1 VNWIGLRRH
10 WPAVLVASPGILASL
25 WVFEHADRSEGTG
38 WYEFAGGL
46 MLTALLALYL
56 ATNRSRA
63 DRLRRLADSLQREIA
78 IRRSAEDDLRLM
90 RAAMDCSSEAI
101 CLLDPSGRFLTVND
115 ATCRQL
121 GYCREELLNMSVFDI
136 AVQTDR
142 EGWQERWNLYREIGA
157 RSIEGQRKTKDGRVF
172 PVDLTTSF
180 FKFDDKEYLFTVA
193 RDATQRHAIEH
204 ELRDA
209 RDRAE
214 SANQAKS
221 QFLAN
226 MSHELRT
233 PLNAIIGFSEVI
245 SSALFGPLD
254 ARYRDYAQDIHG
266 SGHHLLRII
275 NDLLDLS
282 KVEAGRFELRD
293 GQVQLAALFEACRRM
308 VSDRAVATGVAL
320 DIASTNLVVIG
331 DELRLEQV
339 LLNLV
344 SNAVKFTPSGGEVR
358 ITAALGPGGDVS
370 VSVADTGIGM
380 AAEEIPLALQPFG
393 QIDNS
398 LTRPH
403 GGTGLGLPLAKRLV
417 ELHGGT
423 LIVESEPGCGTT
435 VTFTLPPER
444 TTLRNPAAAAG

>member
-1 VNWIGLRRH
+1 
-10 WPAVLVASPGILASL
+10 
-25 WVFEHADRSEGTG
+25 
-38 WYEFAGGL
+38 
-46 MLTALLALYL
+46 
-56 ATNRSRA
+56 
-63 DRLRRLADSLQREIA
+63 
-78 IRRSAEDDLRLM
+78 
-90 RAAMDCSSEAI
+90 
-101 CLLDPSGRFLTVND
+101 
-115 ATCRQL
+115 
-121 GYCREELLNMSVFDI
+121 
-136 AVQTDR
+136 
-142 EGWQERWNLYREIGA
+142 
-157 RSIEGQRKTKDGRVF
+157 
-172 PVDLTTSF
+172 
-180 FKFDDKEYLFTVA
+180 
-193 RDATQRHAIEH
+193 
-204 ELRDA
+204 
-209 RDRAE
+209 
-214 SANQAKS
+214 
-221 QFLAN
+221 

-254 ARYRDYAQDIHG
+254 TRYRDYAQDIHG

>member
-180 FKFDDKEYLFTVA
+180 FKFDDKEYRFTVA

-254 ARYRDYAQDIHG
+254 TRYRDYAQDIHG